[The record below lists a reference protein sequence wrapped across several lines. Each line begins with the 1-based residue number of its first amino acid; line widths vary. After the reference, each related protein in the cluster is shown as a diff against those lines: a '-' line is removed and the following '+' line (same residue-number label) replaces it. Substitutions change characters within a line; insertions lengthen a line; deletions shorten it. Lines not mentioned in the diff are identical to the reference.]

1 MSKFYLNDTP
11 GSTSSSSSL
20 DLPYPAPLPRS
31 DFLSPDFSPSTYLS
45 TLRNRHQTLEDLRAE
60 LRSRSQL
67 LSRELL
73 DLVNAHYSD
82 FLSLGS
88 SLTGGDEKVEE
99 VRVGLLGFRKEVDVL
114 KRRVEERRGGV
125 EGLVR
130 ERMGVRRQV
139 AVGRALLEVNTRLEE
154 LEEGL
159 MVESAGRA
167 NKVRDGQDAADVS
180 DSEELSDEDEED
192 EAGGAAFM
200 SLLKLQRHTQQ
211 YTVIQQLAEHIGLD
225 HPFLVA
231 QKSRMTRVR
240 SALLLDLSAAL
251 KQAYAAGEAGQRRVM
266 NIMAMY
272 RDMDEAREAIAILK
286 GVNKRR

>member
-11 GSTSSSSSL
+11 SSTSSTSSL

-31 DFLSPDFSPSTYLS
+31 DFLSPDFLPSLYLS

-99 VRVGLLGFRKEVDVL
+99 VRVGLLGFRKEVEGL
-114 KRRVEERRGGV
+114 RRRVEERRGEV

-130 ERMGVRRQV
+130 ERVGVRREV
-139 AVGRALLEVNTRLEE
+139 TVGRALLDVNTRLEE

-159 MVESAGRA
+159 MVESAGKTD
-167 NKVRDGQDAADVS
+167 KVQDGQDAADVS

-192 EAGGAAFM
+192 EGGGAAFM
-200 SLLKLQRHTQQ
+200 SLSKLQRQLQQ
-211 YTVIQQLAEHIGLD
+211 YMVVRQLTDHVGLD

-231 QKSRMTRVR
+231 QKPRMTRVR
-240 SALLLDLSAAL
+240 SAILLDLSAAL
-251 KQAYAAGEAGQRRVM
+251 KQAYAAGDAGQRRVM
-266 NIMAMY
+266 NIMALY
-272 RDMDEAREAIAILK
+272 RDMDEAREAIGILK
-286 GVNKRR
+286 GLNKRR

>member
-99 VRVGLLGFRKEVDVL
+99 VRVGLLGFRKE
-114 KRRVEERRGGV
+114 RGGGV